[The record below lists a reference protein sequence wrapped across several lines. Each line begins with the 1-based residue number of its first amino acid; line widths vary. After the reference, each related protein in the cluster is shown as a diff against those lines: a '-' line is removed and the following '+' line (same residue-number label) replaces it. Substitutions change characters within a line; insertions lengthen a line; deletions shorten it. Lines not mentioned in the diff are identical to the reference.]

1 MTLNI
6 TTKKMRLAP
15 NRVGK
20 HTTLANALV
29 VVIPLIKKSLRSVT
43 SILKNGQTTKLI
55 TGTRRRADTTLFR
68 TRENIRLIQTGYA
81 RSAHT

>member
-1 MTLNI
+1 MKDKN
-6 TTKKMRLAP
+6 RLAP

-20 HTTLANALV
+20 HTTLANARV

-81 RSAHT
+81 LSAHT